1 MLGRMNTG
9 SSDEISTPSKVV
21 IDDSMSLYGL
31 VRTRALQEP
40 GRTFGEYKD
49 DSGVWQR
56 VTRAEF
62 DRDVRAVAKGLIARR
77 IQPGDAVGLWAN
89 TRLEWAVLDMA
100 IQAAGALTVPIYPTS
115 SAHQIQWIHDDAQL
129 ALLLVETPAMSTTAR
144 ALASAPPVL
153 EIDAGALDALRDAGS
168 VVSEAAL
175 DAALSHVHVDD
186 VATIVYTSGTTG
198 RPKGVQLTHR
208 NFVQHAIAAV
218 DHPDFGRLTDGDTR
232 ILLFLPLAHVF
243 ARFEFVL
250 SVHIG
255 SVIGFTPRMKT
266 LADDL
271 RTFRP
276 TWLPAVP
283 RVLETV
289 YNTADATAGSRGK
302 QRIFRWAA
310 EVARTTSIS
319 RQGGTR
325 IPGALALQAR
335 IADRLVWSKIREAM
349 GGQLTYLVMGGAK
362 LSPRIGHFFSG
373 IGMVVMEGYGA
384 TETSAPHTCNPPL
397 SARVGDV
404 GIPFPGCTVRIAADG
419 EILAK
424 GANVF
429 AGYRGMP
436 EATAEVM
443 VDGWF
448 HTGDLGT
455 ITANGHLS
463 ITGRKKE
470 ILVTAGGKNVQPAG
484 LEDVIRP
491 YPLVQEVVV
500 VGDGKPFVAALVA
513 LDEAMLPKWL
523 KSKGLALM
531 SVAEAAINPVVRAHL
546 QSVIDEANSTVSRAE
561 SIREWRVLPRELTE
575 TYEEQSASM
584 KVRRAQVAEHFADV
598 INGIYGVEVA

>member
-1 MLGRMNTG
+1 MLNFMSIST
-9 SSDEISTPSKVV
+9 SDEVTTPSAVV
-21 IDDSMSLYGL
+21 IDEALTLYGL
-31 VRTRALQEP
+31 VRTRAIEEP
-40 GRTFGEYKD
+40 ARTFGEHKD
-49 DSGVWQR
+49 AAGVWQR
-56 VTRAEF
+56 VTRQEF
-62 DRDVRAVAKGLIARR
+62 DNDVRAVAKGLIALRT
-77 IQPGDAVGLWAN
+77 QPGDTVGLWAN

-100 IQAAGALTVPIYPTS
+100 IQAVGALTVPIYPTS
-115 SAHQIQWIHDDAQL
+115 SAHQVQWIHDDAQL
-129 ALLLVETPAMSTTAR
+129 ALLLVETPAMR
-144 ALASAPPVL
+144 AIAQALTSAPPVL
-153 EIDAGALDALRDAGS
+153 EIDAGALDQLRGAGA
-168 VVSEAAL
+168 VVSDAAL
-175 DAALSHVHVDD
+175 DAALSHVRVDD

-218 DHPDFGRLTDGDTR
+218 DHPDFGRLADGDTR

-266 LADDL
+266 LAEDL
-271 RTFRP
+271 RAFQP

-310 EVARTTSIS
+310 EVARTTSVS
-319 RQGGTR
+319 RQSGAR
-325 IPGALALQAR
+325 IPRALALQAR

-349 GGQLTYLVMGGAK
+349 GGQLKYLVMGGAK

-397 SARVGDV
+397 TARVGDV

-436 EATAEVM
+436 DATAEVLS
-443 VDGWF
+443 DGWF
-448 HTGDLGT
+448 HTGDLGA
-455 ITANGHLS
+455 ITPEGHLA

-470 ILVTAGGKNVQPAG
+470 ILITAGGKNVQPAG
-484 LEDVIRP
+484 LEDIIRP

-500 VGDGKPFVAALVA
+500 VGDGKPFVSALIA
-513 LDEAMLPKWL
+513 FDEAMLPKWL

-531 SVAEAAINPVVRAHL
+531 SVADAALNPVVRAHL
-546 QSVIDEANSTVSRAE
+546 QSIIDEANATVSRAE
-561 SIREWRVLPRELTE
+561 AIREWRVLPRELTE
-575 TYEEQSASM
+575 AYEELSASM
-584 KVRRAQVAEHFADV
+584 KVRRSQVSEHFADV
-598 INGIYGVEVA
+598 ITGIYGAEVA

>member
-1 MLGRMNTG
+1 MLGFMSTG
-9 SSDEISTPSKVV
+9 TSDEISTPSTIV
-21 IDDSMSLYGL
+21 IDETLSMYGL
-31 VRTRALQEP
+31 VRTRAQQEP

-49 DSGVWQR
+49 DSGAWQR
-56 VTRAEF
+56 VTREEF
-62 DRDVRAVAKGLIARR
+62 DGDVRAVAKGLIARR
-77 IQPGDAVGLWAN
+77 IQPGDTIGLWAN

-100 IQAAGALTVPIYPTS
+100 IQAVGAVTVPVYPTS
-115 SAHQIQWIHDDAQL
+115 SAHQLQWIHDDAQL
-129 ALLLVETPAMSTTAR
+129 ALMVVETPAMSAVAN
-144 ALASAPPVL
+144 ALTSAPPVL
-153 EIDAGALDALRDAGS
+153 EIDAGALDELRDSG
-168 VVSEAAL
+168 AAISDASL
-175 DAALSHVHVDD
+175 DAALEKVSVDD

-218 DHPDFGRLTDGDTR
+218 DHPDFGRLADGDTR

-255 SVIGFTPRMKT
+255 SVIGFTPRVKT
-266 LADDL
+266 LADDM
-271 RTFRP
+271 RAFRP

-289 YNTADATAGSRGK
+289 YNTADATAGGRGK
-302 QRIFRWAA
+302 QRLFRWAA
-310 EVARTTSIS
+310 EVARTVSMA
-319 RQGGTR
+319 RHEGAR
-325 IPGALALQAR
+325 IPKALALQAW
-335 IADRLVWSKIREAM
+335 IADRLVWSKIRAAM

-436 EATAEVM
+436 EATADVM
-443 VDGWF
+443 HDGWF
-448 HTGDLGT
+448 HTGDLGA
-455 ITANGHLS
+455 ITAEGHLA

-484 LEDVIRP
+484 LEDIIRP
-491 YPLVQEVVV
+491 YPLVQEAVV
-500 VGDGKPFVAALVA
+500 VGDGKPFVSALIA
-513 LDEAMLPKWL
+513 FDEAMLPTWL

-531 SVAEAAINPVVRAHL
+531 TVAEATLNPVVRAHL
-546 QSVIDEANSTVSRAE
+546 QAIIDEANATVSRAE

-575 TYEEQSASM
+575 TYEELSASM
-584 KVRRAQVAEHFADV
+584 KVRRAQVSEHFADI
-598 INGIYGVEVA
+598 INGIYGVEAA